1 MTALAP
7 NHYNIINAI
16 QGTLSNVRNSRN
28 KQNYATIKQPMQLML
43 LEFAEKPFTNVYRL
57 TQLYLQS
64 KNRTLN
70 SFAERTYVHF
80 CHHHHHDH
88 HYHHHHHGYHLRRM
102 QECTHAQPLMEWVV
116 LQGLLSTSKSFVST
130 VASIRR

>member
-64 KNRTLN
+64 KNRTLT

-88 HYHHHHHGYHLRRM
+88 HYHHHHHGLISP
-102 QECTHAQPLMEWVV
+102 QEDAGVYTCTASNGVGSPARAFINLQV
-116 LQGLLSTSKSFVST
+116 LCEYGCFY
-130 VASIRR
+130 